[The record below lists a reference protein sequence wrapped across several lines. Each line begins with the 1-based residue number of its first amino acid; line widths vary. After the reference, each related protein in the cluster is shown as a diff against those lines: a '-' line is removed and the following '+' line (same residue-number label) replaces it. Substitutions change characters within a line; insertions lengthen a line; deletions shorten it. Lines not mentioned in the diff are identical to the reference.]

1 MREWLRQG
9 WAWLKNWLATS
20 PIASMV
26 KIALGAALGAFVDEL
41 ANQGVGPIWVAVG
54 AALVPVAINWLN
66 PDDTRYGRNGRP
78 TS

>member
-1 MREWLRQG
+1 
-9 WAWLKNWLATS
+9 
-20 PIASMV
+20 MV
-26 KIALGAALGAFVDEL
+26 KIAVGAALGAFVDEL

>member
-1 MREWLRQG
+1 LSLSH
-9 WAWLKNWLATS
+9 AWTWVKHWLATS

-26 KIALGAALGAFVDEL
+26 KIGLGAALGAFVDEL

-54 AALVPVAINWLN
+54 AALVPIVINWLN
-66 PDDTRYGRNGRP
+66 PADPRYGRGSA

>member
-1 MREWLRQG
+1 MREWLTQC
-9 WAWLKNWLATS
+9 WAWVKNWLATS

-66 PDDTRYGRNGRP
+66 PDDPRYGRNGRP
-78 TS
+78 S